1 MNTQNN
7 GVVGLTL
14 SIHIERSK
22 LLCLCLDDVGFKC
35 VGGLIMLV
43 LVNREWVKLLT
54 RKVHNDHLREDVVKK
69 EEWNIQKI
77 LVNNVNNVNN
87 GSWCCLAYFSCK
99 LAFNFI
105 QNNYHHFMCFV
116 YPVLTLRHCFEFYY
130 ESNFRALIKL

>member
-43 LVNREWVKLLT
+43 LVNREWVKLLNPKSPQ
-54 RKVHNDHLREDVVKK
+54 RSSSRRCG
-69 EEWNIQKI
+69 EERRVEYTQN
-77 LVNNVNNVNN
+77 
-87 GSWCCLAYFSCK
+87 SCK
-99 LAFNFI
+99 
-105 QNNYHHFMCFV
+105 
-116 YPVLTLRHCFEFYY
+116 
-130 ESNFRALIKL
+130 